1 MDDNSTCF
9 LPIRILVIK
18 LLVGWRIIIKGPFS
32 LISPSHPNFFG
43 SSQAGVIDPKKKYS
57 VHFSRVGVKIELDRE
72 EDSLDERPLW
82 STLDPTWCVFIL
94 TDGSAF
100 ETQPLRT
107 FCGGSQEP
115 LERKDVLP

>member
-1 MDDNSTCF
+1 MF
-9 LPIRILVIK
+9 VITSDFRTK
-18 LLVGWRIIIKGPFS
+18 IPADQKNMYLGFHRS
-32 LISPSHPNFFG
+32 
-43 SSQAGVIDPKKKYS
+43 YS
-57 VHFSRVGVKIELDRE
+57 VHFSRVGVKIELLDRE

>member
-1 MDDNSTCF
+1 MTRF
-9 LPIRILVIK
+9 VAGKTILDQVRLSQRTECGFEELDSAK
-18 LLVGWRIIIKGPFS
+18 T
-32 LISPSHPNFFG
+32 HPNFFG

-57 VHFSRVGVKIELDRE
+57 VHFSRVGVKIELDR
-72 EDSLDERPLW
+72 DSLDERPLW

>member
-1 MDDNSTCF
+1 MNT
-9 LPIRILVIK
+9 
-18 LLVGWRIIIKGPFS
+18 
-32 LISPSHPNFFG
+32 HPNFFG